1 MDCVLVFKT
10 AALIEES
17 NALTAFLAILR
28 LTAVNSTV

>member
-10 AALIEES
+10 ATLIEES
-17 NALTAFLAILR
+17 NVFTAFLAISR

>member
-10 AALIEES
+10 APLIEES
-17 NALTAFLAILR
+17 DAFTVFLAISR